1 MPYPPA
7 RRGDLLLGDMDGMV
21 RVLEVDPDLGQGL
34 DQQGFAVARRELV
47 AETLDVTRGVWE
59 LDPAWAATGA
69 VLGLLILAGVLARD
83 LIIGRRR
90 SLEILGPGDM
100 VRPWPTDRHPGA
112 VELDLRFNALEPVR
126 FAALDAQFAARA
138 ARFPGVMSQV
148 AGRVMGRATS
158 ASLRLIVHQV
168 VRIDDRVLV
177 SLWGLAERF
186 GRVTPDGVL
195 LPVPINHTMM
205 ARFVGA
211 QRPTVSQAVGELTRR
226 GEVQRLPDGGWL
238 LTGAFPEHVLPG
250 VRVNR

>member
-1 MPYPPA
+1 
-7 RRGDLLLGDMDGMV
+7 MDGLV

-34 DQQGFAVARRELV
+34 NQQAFAAAKRELV
-47 AETLDVTRGVWE
+47 AETLTVARGVWE

-83 LIIGRRR
+83 LVIGRRR
-90 SLEILGPGDM
+90 SLEILGPGDI
-100 VRPWPTDRHPGA
+100 VRPWPSDRHSG
-112 VELDLRFNALEPVR
+112 VVDVDVRFTALEAVR
-126 FAALDAQFAARA
+126 FAALDARFAAHA
-138 ARFPGVMSQV
+138 ARFPGAMSQV

-186 GRVTPDGVL
+186 GRVTPEGVV
-195 LPVPINHTMM
+195 LPLAINHTMM

-226 GEVQRLPDGGWL
+226 GEVQRLDSGGWL
-238 LTGAFPEHVLPG
+238 LKGSFPTHVMPG
-250 VRVNR
+250 IRVDR

>member
-1 MPYPPA
+1 
-7 RRGDLLLGDMDGMV
+7 MDGLV
-21 RVLEVDPDLGQGL
+21 RVLEIDPDLGQGL
-34 DQQGFAVARRELV
+34 DPQGFASAQRELV
-47 AETLDVTRGVWE
+47 AETLTVARGVWE

-83 LIIGRRR
+83 LVVGRRR

-100 VRPWPTDRHPGA
+100 VRPWPKDRHSRD
-112 VELDLRFNALEPVR
+112 VDVDLRFTALEPVR
-126 FAALDAQFAARA
+126 FAALDARFAAQA
-138 ARFPGVMSQV
+138 ARFPGVMSQLT
-148 AGRVMGRATS
+148 GRVMGRATS

-186 GRVTPDGVL
+186 GRVTPEGVV
-195 LPVPINHTMM
+195 LPLAINHTMM

-226 GEVQRLPDGGWL
+226 GEVQRLDDGGWL
-238 LTGAFPEHVLPG
+238 LKGAFPRHVMPGIRLPG
-250 VRVNR
+250 

>member
-1 MPYPPA
+1 MS
-7 RRGDLLLGDMDGMV
+7 GLV

-34 DQQGFAVARRELV
+34 DQQGFAAAKRELV
-47 AETLDVTRGVWE
+47 ADTLTVARGVWE

-100 VRPWPTDRHPGA
+100 VRPWPSDRHAG
-112 VELDLRFNALEPVR
+112 VVDVDVRFTALEPVR
-126 FAALDAQFAARA
+126 FAALDARFAGHAV
-138 ARFPGVMSQV
+138 RFPAVMSQLT
-148 AGRVMGRATS
+148 GRVMGRATS

-177 SLWGLAERF
+177 SLWGLADRF
-186 GRVTPDGVL
+186 GRVTPEGVV
-195 LPVPINHTMM
+195 LPLAINHTMM

-226 GEVQRLPDGGWL
+226 GEVQRLDDGGWL
-238 LTGAFPEHVLPG
+238 LKGSFPGHILPG
-250 VRVNR
+250 IRM

>member
-1 MPYPPA
+1 
-7 RRGDLLLGDMDGMV
+7 MDSLV

-34 DQQGFAVARRELV
+34 DQQGFAVAKRELV
-47 AETLDVTRGVWE
+47 AETLTVARGVWE

-83 LIIGRRR
+83 LVIGRRR

-100 VRPWPTDRHPGA
+100 VRPWPSDRHPGA
-112 VELDLRFNALEPVR
+112 VDVDVRFSALEPVR
-126 FAALDAQFAARA
+126 FAALDARFATHA
-138 ARFPGVMSQV
+138 ARFPGVMNQV
-148 AGRVMGRATS
+148 TGRVMGRATS

-186 GRVTPDGVL
+186 GRVTPEGVV
-195 LPVPINHTMM
+195 LPLAINHSMM

-226 GEVQRLPDGGWL
+226 GEVQRLDHGGWL
-238 LTGAFPEHVLPG
+238 LKGAFPAHILPG
-250 VRVNR
+250 IRLAR

>member
-1 MPYPPA
+1 MN
-7 RRGDLLLGDMDGMV
+7 GLV
-21 RVLEVDPDLGQGL
+21 RVLEVDPDLGQSL
-34 DQQGFAVARRELV
+34 DQQGFAAASRELV
-47 AETLDVTRGVWE
+47 ADTLDIARGVWE

-83 LIIGRRR
+83 LVIGRRR

-100 VRPWPTDRHPGA
+100 VRPWPSDRHSGA
-112 VELDLRFNALEPVR
+112 VDVDLRFNALEPVR
-126 FAALDAQFAARA
+126 FAALDARFATHA

-195 LPVPINHTMM
+195 MPVPINHTMM

-211 QRPTVSQAVGELTRR
+211 QRPTVSQAVGALTRR
-226 GEVQRLPDGGWL
+226 GEVERLDDGGWL
-238 LTGAFPEHVLPG
+238 LKGSFPTHVMPG
-250 VRVNR
+250 VRLDE

>member
-1 MPYPPA
+1 
-7 RRGDLLLGDMDGMV
+7 MDGLV

-34 DQQGFAVARRELV
+34 DPQGFVAAKRELV
-47 AETLDVTRGVWE
+47 AETLTVARGVWE

-69 VLGLLILAGVLARD
+69 VLGLLVLAGVLARD
-83 LIIGRRR
+83 LVIGRRR
-90 SLEILGPGDM
+90 SLEILGPGDI
-100 VRPWPTDRHPGA
+100 VRPWPSDRHSGA
-112 VELDLRFNALEPVR
+112 VDVDVRFTALEPVR
-126 FAALDAQFAARA
+126 FAALDARFVTHA

-186 GRVTPDGVL
+186 GRVTPEGVL
-195 LPVPINHTMM
+195 LPLPINHTMM

-211 QRPTVSQAVGELTRR
+211 QRPTVSQAVGVLTRR
-226 GEVQRLPDGGWL
+226 GEVERLNGGGWL
-238 LTGAFPEHVLPG
+238 LKGSFPTHVMPG
-250 VRVNR
+250 IRTDR

>member
-1 MPYPPA
+1 
-7 RRGDLLLGDMDGMV
+7 MDGFV

-34 DQQGFAVARRELV
+34 DQQGFAAAKRELV
-47 AETLDVTRGVWE
+47 ADTLSVARGVWE

-69 VLGLLILAGVLARD
+69 VLGLLIVAGVLARD

-100 VRPWPTDRHPGA
+100 VRPWPADRHAGVVDA
-112 VELDLRFNALEPVR
+112 DVRFSALEPVR
-126 FAALDAQFAARA
+126 FAALDARFAAHA
-138 ARFPGVMSQV
+138 ARFPTVMSQLT
-148 AGRVMGRATS
+148 GRVMGRASS

-177 SLWGLAERF
+177 SLWGLADRF
-186 GRVTPDGVL
+186 GRVTPEGVV
-195 LPVPINHTMM
+195 LPLAINHTMM

-226 GEVQRLPDGGWL
+226 GEVQRLDGGGWL
-238 LTGAFPEHVLPG
+238 LKGSFPGHILPG
-250 VRVNR
+250 IRM

>member
-1 MPYPPA
+1 
-7 RRGDLLLGDMDGMV
+7 MDGLV

-47 AETLDVTRGVWE
+47 AETVNVARGVWE
-59 LDPAWAATGA
+59 LDPTWAATGA

-83 LIIGRRR
+83 LIVGRRR
-90 SLEILGPGDM
+90 SLEILGPGDIL
-100 VRPWPTDRHPGA
+100 RPWPEDRHAGA
-112 VELDLRFNALEPVR
+112 VQLDLRFNALEPVR
-126 FAALDAQFAARA
+126 LAALDARFATRAVQF
-138 ARFPGVMSQV
+138 PNVISQV
-148 AGRVMGRATS
+148 TGRVMGRATS
-158 ASLRLIVHQV
+158 ASLRLLVHQV

-195 LPVPINHTMM
+195 MPVPINHTMM

-211 QRPTVSQAVGELTRR
+211 QRPTVSQAVGELVRR
-226 GEVQRLPDGGWL
+226 GEVQRLESGGWL

-250 VRVNR
+250 SRPADGNGNGSR

>member
-1 MPYPPA
+1 
-7 RRGDLLLGDMDGMV
+7 MDGLV

-34 DQQGFAVARRELV
+34 DSQAFAAASRELV
-47 AETLDVTRGVWE
+47 ADTLDVARGVWE

-83 LIIGRRR
+83 LIVGRRR
-90 SLEILGPGDM
+90 SLEILGPGDI
-100 VRPWPTDRHPGA
+100 VRPWPEDRHVGTA
-112 VELDLRFNALEPVR
+112 DLDLRFNALEPVR
-126 FAALDAQFAARA
+126 FASLDAQFATHAVRY
-138 ARFPGVMSQV
+138 PGVISQV
-148 AGRVMGRATS
+148 TGRVMGRATS
-158 ASLRLIVHQV
+158 ASLRLLVHQV

-195 LPVPINHTMM
+195 MPVPINHTMM

-226 GEVQRLPDGGWL
+226 GEVERLEGGGWL
-238 LTGAFPEHVLPG
+238 LKGEFPEHVLPG
-250 VRVNR
+250 VRTANGNGSNGAG